1 MIVYI
6 PFYFQIWAP
15 PTPPQD
21 DNDVYIDH
29 VMCLG
34 YEPSIMTES
43 QLPSVFHKKETK
55 KIKVEQGAG
64 KLTSYLTGLRLLATN
79 YERHSLGFSVSLH
92 ELQAQ

>member
-64 KLTSYLTGLRLLATN
+64 N
-79 YERHSLGFSVSLH
+79 YHQSQFLNFNECKQFHS
-92 ELQAQ
+92 